1 MEIGITGKKEFVI
14 GQDDTAKVV
23 GSGNLD
29 VYATPAMI
37 AHMENVAASSIEAYL
52 EKGQSSVGT
61 FINVKHLAAVK
72 PGAVVTVESKLID
85 IDRKKMSFV
94 IKVYD
99 KVGVIGEGSHQ
110 RFIIDAEKF
119 MEKVEER

>member
-14 GQDDTAKVV
+14 GQDDTAKVM

-37 AHMENVAASSIEAYL
+37 AHMENVAANSIEAYL

-85 IDRKKMSFV
+85 IDRKKMSFE
-94 IKVYD
+94 IKAYD
-99 KVGVIGEGSHQ
+99 KAGVIGEGSHQ